1 MKTATLN
8 LLRVIAVF
16 SIVVTILGLPPNSYA
31 QELVRLSLNPF
42 GAHLDNGA
50 SLIASGFD
58 APIRLPANQ
67 NLPGFALGFT
77 IPNDYKPNTPLRIV
91 ILWESPAT
99 KCIFA
104 LRPSF
109 LFRAREGQPSN
120 FSDAAGGLTPLRAS
134 TPFSLA
140 GDTITMAAPDTAHQ
154 TASVRFRITRT
165 PVEFPTL
172 RQGDAIN
179 FGVFRGDRQSGD
191 TCNDGLGVAGVSII
205 YDKKDQRENEPT
217 VEE

>member
-1 MKTATLN
+1 MKTPNFN
-8 LLRVIAVF
+8 LLTLIARF
-16 SIVVTILGLPPNSYA
+16 SVVATILGLQPNSYA
-31 QELVRLSLNPF
+31 QEVVRLSLNPF
-42 GAHLDNGA
+42 GAHLDNGS

-77 IPNDYKPNTPLRIV
+77 IPNDYKPNTVLRIV

-99 KCIFA
+99 QCIFA

-109 LFRAREGQPSN
+109 LFRARDGQPSN

-134 TPFSLA
+134 TAFSLA
-140 GDTITMAAPDTAHQ
+140 GDTITMAAPDIAHQ

-165 PVEFPTL
+165 SVEFPTL

-179 FGVFRGDRQSGD
+179 FGIFRGDTQSGD
-191 TCNDGLGVAGVSII
+191 TCNDDLGIAGVSII
-205 YDKKDQRENEPT
+205 YDKKDQRENEPI